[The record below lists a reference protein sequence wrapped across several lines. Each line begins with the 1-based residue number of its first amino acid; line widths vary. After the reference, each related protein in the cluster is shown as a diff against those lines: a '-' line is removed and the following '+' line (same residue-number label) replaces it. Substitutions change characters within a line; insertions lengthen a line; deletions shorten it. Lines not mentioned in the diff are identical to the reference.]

1 MKKKISTYLSGK
13 YTPGFKTKTKG
24 YTVRVGLSISIIKLI
39 SKKKN
44 EPVFLTDFR
53 LRAYDYWLTLV
64 EPQWSTVTKKDIDY
78 NNIIYYST
86 PTKNTLESLND
97 IDPEIKKTYD
107 KLGIPLNEQKRLSG
121 VAIDA
126 VFDSV
131 SVVTTFQIKLEEL
144 GIIFGSISTSIKK
157 YPTLLKKY
165 LGSAVVYSDNY
176 FTALNSAVFSDGSFC
191 YIPKNVKCPVDLST
205 YFRIN
210 GILTGQFERTLL
222 IGDSNSYVNYLEGC
236 TAPIRNNNQLHAAV
250 VELVVLHNASIHY
263 ATVQNWYPGDV
274 NGIGGIYNF
283 VTKRGLCLGINSC
296 ITWTQVET
304 GSAITWKY
312 PSIVLYGN
320 SSFGSFYSL
329 SVTNNRQQADTG
341 TKIFHMG
348 KNTTSTILAK
358 GVSSGTSLNTYRG
371 LVSILTNATNSKN
384 NSQCDSILLSNN
396 CASFT
401 LPTIQVDNNTSTV
414 DHEATTSKI
423 SEEMLIYCKQR
434 GIEETKAVA
443 LIINGFCKKILNK
456 LPLEFAI
463 EAKKLL
469 DIKIE
474 GATG

>member
-1 MKKKISTYLSGK
+1 LH
-13 YTPGFKTKTKG
+13 
-24 YTVRVGLSISIIKLI
+24 
-39 SKKKN
+39 
-44 EPVFLTDFR
+44 
-53 LRAYDYWLTLV
+53 AYNYWLTLA
-64 EPQWSTVTKKDIDY
+64 EPQWSTVTKNELNY
-78 NNIIYYST
+78 SNIIYYST
-86 PTKNTLESLND
+86 PLKNTIESLDN

-107 KLGIPLNEQKRLSG
+107 KLGIPLNEQKRLAG

-131 SVVTTFQIKLEEL
+131 SVVTTFQKKLEEL
-144 GIIFGSISTSIKK
+144 GIIFGSISTSTQK
-157 YPTLLKKY
+157 YPILIKKY
-165 LGSAVVYSDNY
+165 LGSVVTYSDNY

-250 VELVVLHNASIHY
+250 VELIVSHNASIHY
-263 ATVQNWYPGDV
+263 ATVQNWYPGDIT
-274 NGIGGIYNF
+274 GIGGIYNF
-283 VTKRGLCLGINSC
+283 VTKRGLCLGTNSC

-312 PSIVLYGN
+312 PSIVLYGK
-320 SSFGSFYSL
+320 SSLGSFYSL
-329 SVTNNRQQADTG
+329 SITNNKQQADTG
-341 TKIFHMG
+341 TKIFHIG
-348 KNTTSTILAK
+348 ENTTSTILAK

-371 LVSILTNATNSKN
+371 LVNIHTNAKNSKN

-396 CASFT
+396 CKSFT
-401 LPTIQVDNNTSTV
+401 LPTIKVCNNTSTA

-423 SEEMLIYCKQR
+423 NEEMLIYCRQR
-434 GIEETKAVA
+434 GIEENKAVA
-443 LIINGFCKKILNK
+443 LIINGFCKKVLNK

-474 GATG
+474 GAIG